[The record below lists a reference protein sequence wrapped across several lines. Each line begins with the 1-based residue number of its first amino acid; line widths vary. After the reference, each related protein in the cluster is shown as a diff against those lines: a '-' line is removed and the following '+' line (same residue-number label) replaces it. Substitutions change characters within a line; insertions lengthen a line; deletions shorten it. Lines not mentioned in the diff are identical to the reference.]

1 MNWRFIVSSIN
12 FNYFNS
18 FIQQYLLF
26 TYYFT
31 YILLSVSLSNNP
43 ESFST
48 AIKPL
53 IARMNKQGV
62 SVEKI
67 NSVILKFFNK
77 HQGDFNNVC
86 QYKQELLHLVPYI
99 INRFSFYSFR
109 PTNNVGCYRYADKT
123 AMPVFCK
130 YKLKAITNNENKNKK
145 LKNKKIN
152 K

>member
-1 MNWRFIVSSIN
+1 
-12 FNYFNS
+12 
-18 FIQQYLLF
+18 
-26 TYYFT
+26 
-31 YILLSVSLSNNP
+31 
-43 ESFST
+43 
-48 AIKPL
+48 
-53 IARMNKQGV
+53 MNKQGV

-86 QYKQELLHLVPYI
+86 QYKQELLHLVSYI